1 MSLKYLLTNH
11 EVFILNPTAFRI
23 LCTTPRNFRAAK
35 SSKARLMHRQSNTLV
50 TYNQK
55 NSDVCRCLIVKLV
68 VLLIKLLSRNVSM
81 SALPC
86 FLARYYV
93 RTPTILILNLRSD
106 QSLQTCSDF
115 YSKSWFL
122 NKIWW
127 LIISLFSFSNNL
139 FNFSCLIKTLLRKK
153 AIYHIFIVRC
163 VSQKF

>member
-1 MSLKYLLTNH
+1 MSLKYLLTDH

-50 TYNQK
+50 TYNKKK

-86 FLARYYV
+86 FLARYCV

-115 YSKSWFL
+115 YSKS
-122 NKIWW
+122 
-127 LIISLFSFSNNL
+127 
-139 FNFSCLIKTLLRKK
+139 
-153 AIYHIFIVRC
+153 
-163 VSQKF
+163 

>member
-1 MSLKYLLTNH
+1 MSLKYLLTDH

-23 LCTTPRNFRAAK
+23 LCTTPRNFRVK
-35 SSKARLMHRQSNTLV
+35 RDSCIVNQIRLSPTIK
-50 TYNQK
+50 K

-115 YSKSWFL
+115 YSKSLFL
-122 NKIWW
+122 NKI
-127 LIISLFSFSNNL
+127 
-139 FNFSCLIKTLLRKK
+139 
-153 AIYHIFIVRC
+153 
-163 VSQKF
+163 